1 MFFEGSEKKIE
12 VIFSPEVPSLRQ
24 HPRVFWEKLVKS
36 AQAQIL
42 SEISNERMSAF
53 LLSESSLFVYD
64 HYLVMITCGTT
75 RLVNA
80 VEELMKTYQPDQVKA
95 FFYERKNELLP
106 QAQTTDFFK
115 DVEILKTWFDG
126 EALRYGREDEHH
138 LYLFGT
144 TKDFEPADDDH
155 TLEVLMHGI
164 DPKVTEM
171 FRNCQDCDAKE
182 LRDRSG
188 ISEIVMGEIDD
199 FVFDPMG
206 YSLNA
211 IHNNRYFTIHVT
223 PESDG
228 SYISFETNAF
238 NKEEQVEWAK
248 KVLNVFKPMSFD
260 LVLFN
265 KEKIQRPD
273 FDGFILKRQFA
284 DRLRT
289 GYETQYFSYYQPNDR
304 EQRPTRF
311 LGAQNGQ

>member
-12 VIFSPEVPSLRQ
+12 VIFDRGIEPLRQ
-24 HPRVFWEKLVKS
+24 QPREFWDKLVQAS
-36 AQAQIL
+36 QAQIL
-42 SEISNERMSAF
+42 SEISNDHMTAY

-75 RLVNA
+75 RLVSA
-80 VEELMKTYQPDQVKA
+80 VEELMKTYQPEQIQA

-106 QAQTTDFFK
+106 QAQTTDFFS
-115 DVEILKTWFDG
+115 DVNTLKKWFQG

-144 TKDFEPADDDH
+144 NKDFMPADDDH

-164 DPKVTEM
+164 CPKVTEM
-171 FRNCQDCDAKE
+171 FRDCKDCDAKE
-182 LRDRSG
+182 LRDRAG
-188 ISEIVMGEIDD
+188 ISEIVKGEIDD

-211 IHNNRYFTIHVT
+211 IYGNRYFTIHVT

-248 KVLNVFKPMSFD
+248 KVLKVFNPMSFD

-265 KEKIQRPD
+265 KGKILRPD
-273 FDGFILKRQFA
+273 FDNYVLKRQFA
-284 DRLRT
+284 ETLPT
-289 GYETQYFSYYQPNDR
+289 HYETQYFSYYQPNDS

-311 LGAQNGQ
+311 

>member
-12 VIFSPEVPSLRQ
+12 VIFTPDIEPLRQ
-24 HPRVFWEKLVKS
+24 NSRQFWESLVRAS
-36 AQAQIL
+36 QAQIL
-42 SEISNERMSAF
+42 SEISNDHMTAF

-64 HYLVMITCGTT
+64 YYLVMITCGTT
-75 RLVNA
+75 RLVSA
-80 VEELMKTYQPDQVKA
+80 VEELMKTYKPEQVKA

-115 DVEILKTWFDG
+115 DVKTLKTWFQG

-138 LYLFGT
+138 LYLFAT
-144 TKDFEPADDDH
+144 TQDFEPADDDH

-164 DPKVTEM
+164 DPDVTEL
-171 FRNCQDCDAKE
+171 FRNCRDCDVAE
-182 LRDRSG
+182 LRDKSG
-188 ISEIVMGEIDD
+188 ISEIVLGEIDD

-206 YSLNA
+206 YSLNS

-238 NKEEQVEWAK
+238 KKEEQVEWAK
-248 KVLNVFKPMSFD
+248 KVLQVFNPMSFD

-265 KEKIQRPD
+265 KGKIQRPD
-273 FDGFILKRQFA
+273 FNGFVLKRQFA
-284 DRLRT
+284 EPLPT
-289 GYETQYFSYYQPNDR
+289 GYDTQYFSYYQPNDE
-304 EQRPTRF
+304 EQRPSRF
-311 LGAQNGQ
+311 LGDSNE